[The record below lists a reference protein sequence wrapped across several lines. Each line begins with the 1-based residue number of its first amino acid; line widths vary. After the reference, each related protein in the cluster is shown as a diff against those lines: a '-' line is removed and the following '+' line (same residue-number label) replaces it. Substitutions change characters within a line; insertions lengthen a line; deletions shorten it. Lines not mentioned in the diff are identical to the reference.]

1 LVGLTNPYY
10 KQVVVYE
17 EVIASLLKNN
27 SSDEERS
34 ALFESKKEFGALL
47 YKAYFDEVDAVFVP
61 LASAAHPILSSF
73 FEPTLLVIDNAAT
86 AVPVDLLTGVV
97 PYRET
102 IQNAILAGDP
112 IPVGGRAPNKG
123 RNEFYYHMN
132 DTAMRKWY
140 RNPNQY
146 GIGDYL
152 KNTFGAADSDGNR
165 FAIDLSGKKNASKNW
180 RASKSLCNY
189 AEAEAIVKMVEGLF
203 KHPPPPNGTQIQ
215 PKDILI
221 NTPYAGQ
228 EAVIRVELVRKDI
241 IGSGNNMIRITPPNN
256 ARGQE
261 GKLQIIS
268 MCINDPDPLNNT
280 EQISNRENLNI
291 MFSRDIEMQVVFG
304 NFRPWIQAIKNNVE
318 GWGVNAEDAKRLELV
333 KIIGSFWP
341 TDDSKTCTIISE
353 ADFRSGFYDNKPPT
367 RKSFPDLITINET
380 DNGDDQE

>member
-1 LVGLTNPYY
+1 MSDKEPVPVLSVFTATTSTRLSLVGLTNPYY

-34 ALFESKKEFGALL
+34 ALFESKKEFEALL

-146 GIGDYL
+146 G
-152 KNTFGAADSDGNR
+152 S
-165 FAIDLSGKKNASKNW
+165 
-180 RASKSLCNY
+180 
-189 AEAEAIVKMVEGLF
+189 
-203 KHPPPPNGTQIQ
+203 
-215 PKDILI
+215 
-221 NTPYAGQ
+221 
-228 EAVIRVELVRKDI
+228 
-241 IGSGNNMIRITPPNN
+241 
-256 ARGQE
+256 
-261 GKLQIIS
+261 LQIIQLTKQHR
-268 MCINDPDPLNNT
+268 MRPELF
-280 EQISNRENLNI
+280 NLV
-291 MFSRDIEMQVVFG
+291 DEVF
-304 NFRPWIQAIKNNVE
+304 
-318 GWGVNAEDAKRLELV
+318 
-333 KIIGSFWP
+333 
-341 TDDSKTCTIISE
+341 
-353 ADFRSGFYDNKPPT
+353 
-367 RKSFPDLITINET
+367 
-380 DNGDDQE
+380 

>member
-1 LVGLTNPYY
+1 LVGLSNPYY

-27 SSDEERS
+27 PSDEERS
-34 ALFESKKEFGALL
+34 ALFESKKEFEALL
-47 YKAYFDEVDAVFVP
+47 YKAYIDEVDAVFVP
-61 LASAAHPILSSF
+61 LVSAARPILSSF
-73 FEPTLLVIDNAAT
+73 FEPTLLVIDDAAT

-123 RNEFYYHMN
+123 RNEFYCHMN
-132 DTAMRKWY
+132 DTAMLS
-140 RNPNQY
+140 
-146 GIGDYL
+146 DYL

-180 RASKSLCNY
+180 RASKSLCNHAE
-189 AEAEAIVKMVEGLF
+189 AEAEAIVKMVEGLL
-203 KHPPPPNGTQIQ
+203 KHPLTPNGTQIQ

-228 EAVIRVELVRKDI
+228 EAVIRVELVREDI
-241 IGSGNNMIRITPPNN
+241 IGSGNNMIRITSPNN

-261 GKLQIIS
+261 GKLRIIS

-280 EQISNRENLNI
+280 DQISNCENLNI

-341 TDDSKTCTIISE
+341 TDDPKTCTIISE

-367 RKSFPDLITINET
+367 RKFFPDLITINET

>member
-1 LVGLTNPYY
+1 
-10 KQVVVYE
+10 
-17 EVIASLLKNN
+17 
-27 SSDEERS
+27 
-34 ALFESKKEFGALL
+34 
-47 YKAYFDEVDAVFVP
+47 
-61 LASAAHPILSSF
+61 
-73 FEPTLLVIDNAAT
+73 
-86 AVPVDLLTGVV
+86 
-97 PYRET
+97 
-102 IQNAILAGDP
+102 
-112 IPVGGRAPNKG
+112 
-123 RNEFYYHMN
+123 
-132 DTAMRKWY
+132 
-140 RNPNQY
+140 
-146 GIGDYL
+146 
-152 KNTFGAADSDGNR
+152 
-165 FAIDLSGKKNASKNW
+165 
-180 RASKSLCNY
+180 
-189 AEAEAIVKMVEGLF
+189 MVEGLF